1 MNAILLCAGF
11 ATRMWPLTKDLPKAL
26 LDVGGKPVIDHLI
39 AQILDF
45 RGLDSIAIV
54 TNDRF
59 FGHFLE
65 WGEKNGGEIT
75 ERGIS
80 LNILNDG
87 VELAEKRLGAA
98 GDLGFAVS
106 QIIEGDGTV
115 VAAGDNIF
123 RFPLGPCWEKFLSGD
138 KSYVL
143 ALKTHD
149 VKKLRKTGVLELDEE
164 DRVLAFHEKPG
175 NPPSNFACPALY
187 FLKPG
192 ALNLIHEYLSSHGA
206 QDEIGYFISY
216 LAKHDAIYAFHA
228 EGEAIDI
235 GTVESYERAKR
246 ILSGEPVIYKGRQR
260 T

>member
-26 LDVGGKPVIDHLI
+26 LEVGGKPVIDHLI

-45 RGLDSIAIV
+45 SGLDSIAIV

-65 WGEKNGGEIT
+65 WGEKNGGAVT
-75 ERGIS
+75 ERGMS
-80 LNILNDG
+80 LHILNDG

-106 QIIEGDGTV
+106 CVAESKGTV

-123 RFPLGPCWEKFLSGD
+123 RFPLEPYWEKFLSCD
-138 KSYVL
+138 KSCVL
-143 ALKTHD
+143 ALKTDD
-149 VKKLRKTGVLELDEE
+149 VKKLRKTGVLELGEE
-164 DRVLAFHEKPG
+164 DRVLAFHEKPEA
-175 NPPSNFACPALY
+175 PPSNLACPALY

-192 ALNLIHEYLSSHGA
+192 ALNIIHAYLSTPDA
-206 QDEIGYFISY
+206 RDEIGYFISY
-216 LAKHDAIYAFHA
+216 LAKHDEIYAIRA

-246 ILSGEPVIYKGRQR
+246 ILYGEPVIYKA
-260 T
+260 